1 MKERISYID
10 GLRALAILVIVIHH
24 CVASPFFWGKS
35 LAQRFG
41 GPHAVAFFFVLLGF
55 CLEMGY
61 PSHTW
66 HFGEYGRFCL
76 KRVARM
82 WPLHAL
88 VLGVVLCL
96 HLFSTEPSV
105 WPNLFLL
112 QSWSA
117 DPAVY
122 FSYNPV
128 SWFASAIL
136 PCYFIFP
143 LATRCLGPML
153 VLALGMSLYGW
164 HSPQV
169 PSVLFN
175 PCFHLVEVLIGMVAC
190 RYSRGR
196 VLSAKT
202 GMRTGAEMVAFA
214 TLLFIPVTRF
224 EAFGIELQLLVWA
237 FVCGGVLA
245 LFAVCRGLFSRFL
258 SVRPLSFVGRISF
271 EIFLLHVVV
280 RCIFERQEMFLPV
293 PLILR
298 FPFYLL
304 TVIALAWLLHWAFVE
319 PVARGIVRGGDWLSA
334 WFRRRSAYVGGSG
347 LLLLTVAV
355 FAALQGYR
363 NSLSAIPWEA
373 SKAHI
378 KTDGSRWARGD
389 VWSSG
394 FFLHPGDSPTVVA
407 DRIPEQAEVMK
418 LCFHGQAG
426 GDLLLRICIDGKERL
441 VRRVQGENL
450 QDAVFDVRG
459 GSPFRIEVDN
469 NGQLSCDGLVIDG
482 PRFYRKANVQ

>member
-1 MKERISYID
+1 MKERISHID

-24 CVASPFFWGKS
+24 CVASPFFWGEA
-35 LAQRFG
+35 LAQKFYG
-41 GPHAVAFFFVLLGF
+41 SDAVAFFFVLSGF
-55 CLEMGY
+55 CLEMGNANR
-61 PSHTW
+61 TW
-66 HFGEYGRFCL
+66 HLSEYGRFCL
-76 KRVARM
+76 KRVARL

-96 HLFSTEPSV
+96 HLFPTEPSV
-105 WPNLFLL
+105 WLNLLLL
-112 QSWSA
+112 QSWSS

-196 VLSAKT
+196 VLSAKM
-202 GMRTGAEMVAFA
+202 GMRTAAEMVAFV

-224 EAFGIELQLLVWA
+224 DAFGIDLQLLVWA
-237 FVCGGVLA
+237 FACGGVLA
-245 LFAVCRGLFSRFL
+245 LFAVGRGLFSRFL

-271 EIFLLHVVV
+271 EIFLLHVVL
-280 RCIFERQEMFLPV
+280 RCIFERQELFLPV

-298 FPFYLL
+298 FPLYLL
-304 TVIALAWLLHWAFVE
+304 TVIALAWFLHRAFVE
-319 PVARGIVRGGDWLSA
+319 PAARGIMRCGDRIAA
-334 WFRRRSAYVGGSG
+334 WSERHRTCVDGTGV
-347 LLLLTVAV
+347 LLLALVA

-363 NSLSAIPWEA
+363 NSLSAIPWKA
-373 SKAHI
+373 SEAHI
-378 KTDGSRWARGD
+378 KTDGSRWSRGD
-389 VWSSG
+389 VWPGG

-407 DRIPEQAEVMK
+407 DRIPGQAQLMK

-441 VRRVQGENL
+441 VRRVQG
-450 QDAVFDVRG
+450 DASHEVVLDVSG
-459 GSPFRIEVDN
+459 GASFGIEADK
-469 NGQLSCDGLVIDG
+469 NGQLSCDGLVIEG
-482 PRFYRKANVQ
+482 PCFYRKANVP